1 MGRGFEPPPGHACP
15 PREVLES
22 CAVLVFHA
30 LEHGM
35 RIDVALV
42 DGVPLGVDTPG
53 DLDRARAMLAG

>member
-35 RIDVALV
+35 RLRTTDKSPALQ
-42 DGVPLGVDTPG
+42 G
-53 DLDRARAMLAG
+53 DETNDPESQHFLPTEG